1 MLGLVVT
8 ILLLAWTLHGV
19 SLSQTLDA
27 VRHAHVGWLL
37 VAVVTATLT
46 FPLRAVRWQIILR
59 GDDGRRLPFAD
70 LWHAVAIGF
79 MANNLLPARA
89 GEFARAYVASRRLP
103 VRFTTSLASIGVE
116 RVFDGLIMVGGM
128 AIAIAAPSFPAHA
141 TVLGTPLSRVATG
154 AAVLFGSLLLMSL
167 VVVHYPA
174 PWLRLLDRVLHAVFP
189 ARIGDRLLTI
199 AEGIIAGL
207 EVLKQP
213 GRFAGVVAWSC
224 VLWLVNAASFALCFM
239 AFDLPVPSTGALLL
253 QGVIGFGVA
262 VPASPGYVGVF
273 EAATRLTLSIYAI
286 SPVLAVGYALTY
298 HATTLLPITILGFIS
313 LSRTRLHLAEL
324 RQSAAET

>member
-1 MLGLVVT
+1 MVGLAVT
-8 ILLLAWTLHGV
+8 ILLLAWALHDV
-19 SLSQTLDA
+19 RLSQIALH

-37 VAVVTATLT
+37 AAVVTATLT

-59 GDDGRRLPFAD
+59 GDDGRRLPLSD

-116 RVFDGLIMVGGM
+116 RVFDGLIMVAGM
-128 AIAIAAPSFPAHA
+128 AVAIAAPSFPAHA

-154 AAVLFGSLLLMSL
+154 AAVIFGGLLVLSL
-167 VVVHYPA
+167 VVAYYPA
-174 PWLRLLDRVLHAVFP
+174 PWLRLLDRILHAVLP
-189 ARIGDRLLTI
+189 ARWADRLLRI

-224 VLWLVNAASFALCFM
+224 VLWLVNAASFALCFL
-239 AFDLPVPSTGALLL
+239 AFDLPIPPAGALLL
-253 QGVIGFGVA
+253 QGVVGFGVA

-286 SPVLAVGYALTY
+286 SPELAVGYALTY
-298 HATTLLPITILGFIS
+298 HATTIIPITILGFIS

-324 RQSAAET
+324 RETPAEA

>member
-1 MLGLVVT
+1 MVGLAVT
-8 ILLLAWTLHGV
+8 VLLLAWALHGI
-19 SLSQTLDA
+19 SLSQVAAA
-27 VRHAHVGWLL
+27 VRHAHVVWLL
-37 VAVVTATLT
+37 ASVVTATLT
-46 FPLRAVRWQIILR
+46 FPLRTIRWQLILR
-59 GDDGRRLPFAD
+59 GDDGRRLAFTD

-103 VRFTTSLASIGVE
+103 VRFSTALASVGVE
-116 RVFDGLIMVGGM
+116 RVFDGLIMVAGM
-128 AIAIAAPSFPAHA
+128 ALAIAAPSFPAQA
-141 TVLGTPLSRVATG
+141 SVLGTPLSRVATG
-154 AAVLFGSLLLMSL
+154 AAILFGALLGLCL

-174 PWLRLLDRVLHAVFP
+174 PWLRLLDRLVHAVLP
-189 ARIGDRLLTI
+189 TRAADRLVRI

-224 VLWLVNAASFALCFM
+224 VLWAVNAAAFALCFL
-239 AFDLPVPSTGALLL
+239 AFDLPVPPAGALLL

-262 VPASPGYVGVF
+262 VPSSPGFVGVF
-273 EAATRLTLSIYAI
+273 EAATRLTLSIYAV
-286 SPVLAVGYALTY
+286 SPDLAVGYALTY
-298 HATTLLPITILGFIS
+298 HFTTFIPITILGLVS

-324 RQSAAET
+324 RAAPAEA

>member
-1 MLGLVVT
+1 VGLAVT
-8 ILLLAWTLHGV
+8 VLLLAWALHDV
-19 SLSQTLDA
+19 SLAQIA
-27 VRHAHVGWLL
+27 MHVRQAHVGWLL

-46 FPLRAVRWQIILR
+46 FPLRTIRWQLILR
-59 GDDGRRLPFAD
+59 GDDGRRLPFGD

-103 VRFTTSLASIGVE
+103 VRFTTALASIGVE
-116 RVFDGLIMVGGM
+116 RVFDGLIMVAGM
-128 AIAIAAPSFPAHA
+128 AIAIAAPTFPAHA

-154 AAVLFGSLLLMSL
+154 AAALFSGLLVFSLL
-167 VVVHYPA
+167 VVHYPT
-174 PWLRLLDRVLHAVFP
+174 PWLRLLDRTLHAVLP
-189 ARIGDRLLTI
+189 ARLAERALTI

-224 VLWLVNAASFALCFM
+224 VLWGVNAASFAICFR
-239 AFDLPVPSTGALLL
+239 AFDLPIPPAGALLL

-262 VPASPGYVGVF
+262 VPSSPGFVGVF

-286 SPVLAVGYALTY
+286 SPELAVGYALTY
-298 HATTLLPITILGFIS
+298 HATTLLPITILGFAS

-324 RQSAAET
+324 RSPAAAER